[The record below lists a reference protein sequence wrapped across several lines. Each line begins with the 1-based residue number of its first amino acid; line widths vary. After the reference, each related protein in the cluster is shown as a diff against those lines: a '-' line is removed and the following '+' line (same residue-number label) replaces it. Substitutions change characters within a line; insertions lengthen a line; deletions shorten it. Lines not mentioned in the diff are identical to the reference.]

1 MLQLLQPIFLWRCR
15 LHGVQHAW
23 LRENLIDAFE
33 MCSSAFF
40 IIELCFHV
48 YFLVSTKIKLRE
60 LSVVIQRLTTMLK
73 FVVGEKASVNMI
85 GEIFSQFK
93 NELMLQHLDLQFSV
107 IQVNHSYHRKLAY
120 TIYYGID
127 CLFWLLWQV
136 GQLVQGQC

>member
-1 MLQLLQPIFLWRCR
+1 M
-15 LHGVQHAW
+15 
-23 LRENLIDAFE
+23 
-33 MCSSAFF
+33 SSAFF

-48 YFLVSTKIKLRE
+48 DFVISSKIKLRE
-60 LSVVIQRLTTMLK
+60 LSVVIQLLAAMLK

-93 NELMLQHLDLQFSV
+93 NELMLQHLDLQFSI
-107 IQVNHSYHRKLAY
+107 IQVNHRYHRKLSY
-120 TIYYGID
+120 SIYYGID